1 MYRSSNIV
9 NANSSTPEMLTGN
22 TNDSMI
28 QTIPCVN
35 PNADSIPNPKEIPYP
50 EPQAFELP
58 FLKQDYAPNKFVI
71 E

>member
-9 NANSSTPEMLTGN
+9 NANSSTPKMLTGN

-28 QTIPCVN
+28 QTIPNAN
-35 PNADSIPNPKEIPYP
+35 PNANAKEIPYP